1 MIPDY
6 LNAREWLVPIA
17 VLTATCLLVLI
28 WSYARSTGPV
38 KWRLVCATC
47 KALAIALLGLCLL
60 EPMRVFEVPRTGA
73 NLMIVL
79 ADSSRSL
86 QIRDRGESQSRDEQ
100 MRAAL
105 VDNKAWREQLGEAF
119 DLRQFTF
126 DDSVDATEFAVF
138 NAEGVA
144 SAISDSLNEI
154 GKRFRNRPSAGI
166 ILLTDGN
173 DTGPADLN
181 LAELPPVYPVIVGNE
196 NTAEDTGIARLSVSQ
211 TNFEAAPVT
220 IVAEIET
227 SGFQGKPL
235 SVQLLKS
242 DGSLIEEQSF
252 TGAEANQ
259 AHSVRFQFNPE
270 EPGVS
275 DFRVRVLDRETA
287 AEIGSKQLTAS
298 RNEATV
304 ANNQRS
310 VIVDRARGP
319 YRVLYVSGRPNWEFK
334 FLRRAVQKDD
344 EVDLVGL
351 IRIAREEPKFTFR
364 SRRDERTNPLF
375 HGFGNDRDEEA
386 QQYNEPVLV
395 RMGTT
400 DAEEL
405 RDGFPKSAEQLF
417 EYQAIILDDV
427 EAAFFSQEQLA
438 LIEQFV
444 SQRGG
449 GFLMLGGQES
459 FTQGDYDRTPVG
471 QLLPVYLDTQPTIA
485 PDTGFRL
492 ELTREGWLQPW
503 VRVEST
509 EPEEHQRLET
519 MPGFATLN
527 QVRSIKPGASVLAR
541 VASMDGDTW
550 PALVAQRYGRGRSAA
565 LLIGDFWRWHLGGD
579 KGEDLLKSWRQTV
592 RWLVADVPR
601 RVDIRVEST
610 NENGPGKTIFIDVVD
625 KEYLPA
631 NEARVVATITRPNGE
646 QVEIPVRPADDR
658 AGTWQLDYLSRQ
670 SGVYR
675 IKVVATQPDGTLI
688 GERSSGWVADSD
700 ATEFARLKPNR
711 DYLQRI
717 ADQTGGELIELD
729 ELDSLSR
736 RLPAQKVPLMD
747 RKVKPWW
754 HSAWIFCIALSLLMT
769 EWGLRRWQGMA

>member
-1 MIPDY
+1 MI
-6 LNAREWLVPIA
+6 L
-17 VLTATCLLVLI
+17 
-28 WSYARSTGPV
+28 
-38 KWRLVCATC
+38 
-47 KALAIALLGLCLL
+47 
-60 EPMRVFEVPRTGA
+60 
-73 NLMIVL
+73 L

-100 MRAAL
+100 MRTAL
-105 VDNKAWREQLGEAF
+105 VDNKVWREELDEAF

-126 DDSVDATEFAVF
+126 DQSVEATEFADF
-138 NAEGVA
+138 NAEGTV
-144 SAISDSLNEI
+144 SSISESLNEI

-166 ILLTDGN
+166 ILITDGN
-173 DTGPADLN
+173 DTGPVELN

-196 NTAEDTGIARLSVSQ
+196 NTAEDTGIARVSVSQ
-211 TNFEAAPVT
+211 TNFEDAPVT

-227 SGFQGKPL
+227 SGFKGKPL
-235 SVQLLKS
+235 ALQLLKS

-252 TGAEANQ
+252 TGTEPNQ
-259 AHSVRFQFNPE
+259 AHSVRFQFNPD

-275 DFRVRVLDRETA
+275 DFRVRVIDRETA
-287 AEIGSKQLTAS
+287 NDIGNGEVTTSS
-298 RNEATV
+298 NEATV

-310 VIVDRARGP
+310 VIVDRAQGP
-319 YRVLYVSGRPNWEFK
+319 YRILYVSGRPNWEFK

-364 SRRDERTNPLF
+364 SRHDERTNPLF
-375 HGFGNDRDEEA
+375 KGFGNDRDEEA

-395 RMGTT
+395 RMGTR

-405 RDGFPKSAEQLF
+405 RDGFPKTAEQLF
-417 EYQAIILDDV
+417 EYQAIVLDDV
-427 EAAFFSQEQLA
+427 EAAFFTQEQLA

-449 GFLMLGGQES
+449 GLLMLGGQES
-459 FTQGDYDRTPVG
+459 FAQGDYDRTPVG
-471 QLLPVYLDTQPTIA
+471 QLLPVYLDNTPTIS

-509 EPEEHQRLET
+509 EPEEHQRLDT

-527 QVRSIKPGASVLAR
+527 QVKSIKPGASVLAQ
-541 VASMDGDTW
+541 VVSIDGTTW

-601 RVDIRVEST
+601 RVDVRVESSS
-610 NENGPGKTIFIDVVD
+610 ENGPGKSIMIDVVD

-631 NEARVVATITRPNGE
+631 NDAHVVATITRPNGE

-658 AGTWQLDYLSRQ
+658 HGTWQLDYQSRQ

-675 IKVVATQPDGTLI
+675 MHVVATQPDGTVI
-688 GERSSGWVADSD
+688 GERSNGWVSDSD
-700 ATEFARLKPNR
+700 AMEFARLKPNR
-711 DYLQRI
+711 GYLQRI

-729 ELDSLSR
+729 ELDSLAR

-754 HSAWIFCIALSLLMT
+754 HNAWIFGIALSLLMT